1 MGRALIIQGHVS
13 EGALLVQV
21 RVLAGRDIM
30 LSHASAG
37 CDELLARRDV
47 LAARAHARLD
57 IVQARILDDYVPRTT
72 IFIQEKIPA
81 PMSNAFAYSHSKI
94 SNVVVRVKGG
104 SLYIYGTTETM
115 MIAIKAK
122 GIQTHDLVQP
132 KVMETLALVQASVEA
147 YGRRVEGGMLSA
159 KGQLHDVTVLIKAK
173 GAETMNSKKTLA
185 LKQYAYMK
193 EVVAGL
199 PITQKIVQQATIGQ
213 SIVAGKANDVVVY
226 MKDGYVH
233 VVSKVDDATVYMKAR
248 VITVRGA
255 VKVQILE
262 AYSSTERL
270 AQSIVEPIVQYLQK
284 ALDNTKD
291 KASKKPVAAS
301 AMGGALL
308 VGAGG
313 GAAGSV
319 AGGLAGATMGLPL
332 ALFTF
337 GLSIPIGAMIGGGA
351 GACVGVAA
359 GVAGYGY
366 QRRDQIKTNVGS
378 VVEKAG
384 SCSNKLKEVASSSV
398 ARVRARVA

>member
-72 IFIQEKIPA
+72 IFIQERIPA

-94 SNVVVRVKGG
+94 SNMVVRIKGG
-104 SLYIYGTTETM
+104 SLYIYGTTENM
-115 MIAIKAK
+115 MIGIKAK
-122 GIQTHDLVQP
+122 GIQTRDLVQS
-132 KVMETLALVQASVEA
+132 KVLETLALVQASVEA
-147 YGRRVEGGMLSA
+147 YGRRVEGGLLSA
-159 KGQLHDVTVLIKAK
+159 KGKLHDVTVLVKAK
-173 GAETMNSKKTLA
+173 GAETINSTKTLA
-185 LKQYAYMK
+185 LKKYAYMR
-193 EVVAGL
+193 EVVEGL
-199 PITQKIVQQATIGQ
+199 PITQKIVQQVTAGQ
-213 SIVAGKANDVVVY
+213 SFVVGKASDVVVY
-226 MKDGYVH
+226 VKDGYVH
-233 VVSKVDDATVYMKAR
+233 VMSKVDDTTVYMKAK
-248 VITVRGA
+248 VTTVRGA

-262 AYSSTERL
+262 AYASTARL
-270 AQSIVEPIVQYLQK
+270 AQAHPIVQYLQK
-284 ALDNTKD
+284 ALDNTKE

-337 GLSIPIGAMIGGGA
+337 GL
-351 GACVGVAA
+351 
-359 GVAGYGY
+359 
-366 QRRDQIKTNVGS
+366 
-378 VVEKAG
+378 
-384 SCSNKLKEVASSSV
+384 
-398 ARVRARVA
+398 